1 MYDRPEVAL
10 LDDALSSHR
19 ATRFG
24 TMLTG
29 PMRHR
34 DRRFGV
40 VTFEPYDPAGPT
52 LYLSTAVTRGSR
64 STSFFALSDEP
75 ERGHVET
82 LTLLAWRHVEGTLPP
97 LEAGTVVPIGRPW
110 LPRSPLSWVLVSPPY
125 PLGPT
130 GQALSLPSGRWDL
143 YWAQPISSREA
154 QFARG
159 YGVQALQDRFSRAGI
174 RFAAGHRD
182 SVV

>member
-10 LDDALSSHR
+10 LDEALTSHR

-24 TMLTG
+24 MMLTG
-29 PMRHR
+29 PMRRR

-40 VTFEPYDPAGPT
+40 VTFEPFDASGPT
-52 LYLSTAVTRGSR
+52 LYLSTAVARGSR
-64 STSFFALSDEP
+64 SVSFFALSDRP

-82 LTLLAWRHVEGTLPP
+82 LTLIAWRHVEGTLPP

-110 LPRSPLSWVLVSPPY
+110 LPQSPLSWVLVSPPY
-125 PLGPT
+125 PMGPT
-130 GQALSLPSGRWDL
+130 WPDLQLPSGRWDL
-143 YWAQPISSREA
+143 LWAQPISSREA
-154 QFARG
+154 QYARG
-159 YGVQALQDRFSRAGI
+159 YGVDALRKRFSLAGI
-174 RFAAGHRD
+174 RFASGRRS